1 MSATAL
7 EQNKEKYE
15 ELQKVID
22 KWKGE
27 DGPLMPVLHEAQE
40 IFGCLSLEV
49 QKYISKELDVPVSD
63 IYGVATFYSQFTL
76 KPKGKYKVGV
86 CMGTACYVKG
96 SQAIL
101 NELIKEM
108 DLNVGDTSDDGLFTL
123 EATRCLGACGLAP
136 IIMINDDVYGRLK
149 PEDIK
154 GIVEKY
160 KGQ

>member
-1 MSATAL
+1 MSDIAL
-7 EQNKEKYE
+7 DKKEMFD

-22 KWKGE
+22 QWKGKE
-27 DGPLMPVLHEAQE
+27 GPLMPVLHSAQE
-40 IFGCLSLEV
+40 IFGCLSLDV
-49 QKYISKELDVPVSD
+49 QKYISKELDIPVSD

-101 NELIKEM
+101 DELSKELDM
-108 DLNVGDTSDDGLFTL
+108 KPGDTTEDGLFTL

-136 IIMINDDVYGRLK
+136 IIMINDDVYGRLETK
-149 PEDIK
+149 DIK
-154 GIVEKY
+154 EIVAKY
-160 KGQ
+160 KE

>member
-1 MSATAL
+1 MSDITL
-7 EQNKEKYE
+7 ENKEKFE
-15 ELQKVID
+15 ELQKEID
-22 KWKGE
+22 QWKGKE
-27 DGPLMPVLHEAQE
+27 GPLMPVLHKAQE

-49 QKYISKELDVPVSD
+49 QKYISKELDIPVSD

-76 KPKGKYKVGV
+76 KPKGKYKIGV

-96 SQAIL
+96 SQTIL
-101 NELIKEM
+101 DELVKELDM
-108 DLNVGDTSDDGLFTL
+108 KVGDTTDDGLFTL

-154 GIVEKY
+154 EIVAKY
-160 KGQ
+160 KEG

>member
-1 MSATAL
+1 MSDIAL
-7 EQNKEKYE
+7 DQKEMFD

-22 KWKGE
+22 QWKGKE
-27 DGPLMPVLHEAQE
+27 GPLMPVLHSAQE
-40 IFGCLSLEV
+40 IFGCLSLDV
-49 QKYISKELDVPVSD
+49 QKYISKELDIPVSD

-101 NELIKEM
+101 DELSKELDM
-108 DLNVGDTSDDGLFTL
+108 KPGDTTEDGLFTL

-136 IIMINDDVYGRLK
+136 IIMINDDVYGRLETK
-149 PEDIK
+149 DIK
-154 GIVEKY
+154 EIVAKY
-160 KGQ
+160 KE